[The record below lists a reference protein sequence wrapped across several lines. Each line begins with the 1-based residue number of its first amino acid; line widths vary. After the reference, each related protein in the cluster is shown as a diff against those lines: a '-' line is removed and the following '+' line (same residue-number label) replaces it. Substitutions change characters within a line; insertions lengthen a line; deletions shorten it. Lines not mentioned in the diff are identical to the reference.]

1 MIQNRKKG
9 KVLLGMS
16 GGVDSSVAAVLL
28 KEKGFEVIGTTM
40 QLWENVQ
47 GTVEDAKKV
56 CEKLEIPHHV
66 IDCTKEFRTHVVE
79 NFIECYTCAK
89 TPNPCVECN
98 QYLKFGAFYEEA
110 KKLGCE
116 YIATGHYA
124 KIEYEETYGT
134 YVMKKSQAKE
144 KDQTYFL
151 YGINKEI
158 LPKIIF
164 PLADFKN
171 KEEIRKIASD
181 NGLKVAE
188 KKDSQEICFISDNDY
203 VSFLRQQVC
212 GENEEHTIKEKV
224 STSLNNDNLEEN
236 NLFKQGNIILEDG
249 TILGKHSGLIN
260 YTIGQ
265 RKGLGIAYKEPLYV
279 IKLDTIKN
287 EVVVGTE
294 KELYSNELTANELNF
309 LLDIDLSKAIDIK
322 AKVRYRAKE
331 AEAKLEL
338 RYVESEDNQK
348 AEDDINVIKS
358 KVKRNTENSSIKNAI
373 AKVTFAEPQ
382 RAITPGQSVVFYL
395 GDTVLGGGKIL
406 N

>member
-1 MIQNRKKG
+1 MSKR
-9 KVLLGMS
+9 VLLGMS
-16 GGVDSSVAAVLL
+16 GGVDSSVSALLL
-28 KEKGFEVIGTTM
+28 KEQGYEVVGTTM
-40 QLWENVQ
+40 RLWEENSQ
-47 GTVEDAKKV
+47 NIETSAINDAKAV
-56 CEKLEIPHHV
+56 CEQLGIEHHV
-66 IDCTKEFRTHVVE
+66 IDLRNEFKEKVVD
-79 NFIECYTCAK
+79 NFICSYMCAK

-98 QYLKFGAFYEEA
+98 KFMKFGAFA
-110 KKLGCE
+110 KVAQDLDCE
-116 YIATGHYA
+116 FIATGHYA
-124 KIEYEETYGT
+124 KVEFSDKYNQ
-134 YVMKKSQAKE
+134 YVLKKSEATG

-188 KKDSQEICFISDNDY
+188 KKDS
-203 VSFLRQQVC
+203 QVC